1 MATTAYQ
8 SWLRKSE
15 FKVPHQLSTSS
26 SNSPSVTEVSTH
38 LATET
43 TFQTAALSPTS
54 KKRPKLI
61 SIHHRNEKAAD
72 AKRVAYVAAGHGD
85 HPVETQPNLDK
96 VAAWKQHGDG
106 KERLMKQIVPRQ
118 TSALNA
124 LRRLS
129 TKKEKRSQQWS
140 QCVDVKTSCDAVK
153 KGTERR
159 VSIRT
164 ESGTMHL
171 KQMDTRNRTA
181 EDVYNSTRKRL
192 RSDVETSGSGDDG
205 GIGFTDEHLQR
216 SLHDED
222 VVGMP
227 EFVGS
232 DNDDATTR
240 RLSYCSD
247 HEEEEKSTR
256 SSSGL
261 PPKRPVVKQKG
272 VETSVL
278 DECQY
283 WMAVDRFSHLE

>member
-15 FKVPHQLSTSS
+15 FKVSQQLSTST
-26 SNSPSVTEVSTH
+26 SNSPSVPEVSTH

-43 TFQTAALSPTS
+43 TSQTAALPPTS
-54 KKRPKLI
+54 KKQPKLI

-72 AKRVAYVAAGHGD
+72 VKRVAYVAAGHGD
-85 HPVETQPNLDK
+85 STVERQANLDK
-96 VAAWKQHGDG
+96 VAAWKQPWDD
-106 KERLMKQIVPRQ
+106 KERLMEQIVPRQ
-118 TSALNA
+118 TRALTA

-129 TKKEKRSQQWS
+129 TKKEKRSQQWR
-140 QCVDVKTSCDAVK
+140 QCVDVKTSCDSVK
-153 KGTERR
+153 KGTEQR
-159 VSIRT
+159 VSTKIA
-164 ESGTMHL
+164 SGTMQL
-171 KQMDTRNRTA
+171 KQMDSRNRIA
-181 EDVYNSTRKRL
+181 EVVSNSTRKRPWCNA
-192 RSDVETSGSGDDG
+192 ETSGSGDDRG
-205 GIGFTDEHLQR
+205 KGFADEHLQH
-216 SLHDED
+216 SLHDEG
-222 VVGMP
+222 VVGML

-247 HEEEEKSTR
+247 HEEEEKSRR

-261 PPKRPVVKQKG
+261 PPKCPMVKQKG